1 MVTMA
6 IAEILPLTD
15 TSLDLIELRHRR
27 RESALH
33 QLVQSACEH
42 HVVRHAELLESLL
55 CRRER
60 LGTTALG
67 RGFAVT
73 GLWSMCVRGPL
84 VLVGV
89 SERGL
94 DWEAPDEKPVQLAA
108 LVLTPGE
115 NPEEMHFRRMT
126 AVVAG
131 LRLQR
136 QRQRLIDRRELAVL
150 GTLLREVP
158 R

>member
-1 MVTMA
+1 MA
-6 IAEILPLTD
+6 IADVSTITD
-15 TSLDLIELRHRR
+15 TSLDLLELRHRR
-27 RESALH
+27 RESAFH
-33 QLVQSACEH
+33 QFVQAAVVH
-42 HVVRHAELLESLL
+42 HAVRYDEVLESLL
-55 CRRER
+55 LRRER
-60 LGTTALG
+60 LGTTSLG

-73 GLWSMCVRGPL
+73 GAWSMCVRLPL

-94 DWEAPDEKPVQLAA
+94 DWEAPDEKLVQLAV

-115 NPEEMHFRRMT
+115 GPEEMHFRRVA
-126 AVVAG
+126 AVVSA

-136 QRQRLIDRRELAVL
+136 VRQRVIERRELPAL
-150 GTLLREVP
+150 SLLLREVP

>member
-1 MVTMA
+1 MA
-6 IAEILPLTD
+6 IAEILPLID

-33 QLVQSACEH
+33 QLVQSAH
-42 HVVRHAELLESLL
+42 DRQAVRHPDLLESLL

-60 LGTTALG
+60 MGSTALG

-73 GLWSMCVRGPL
+73 GLWSMCVRAPL

-94 DWEAPDEKPVQLAA
+94 DWEASDEKPVHLAA

-126 AVVAG
+126 AVVTG

-136 QRQRLIDRRELAVL
+136 QRQRLIDRRELTVL
-150 GTLLREVP
+150 GVLLREVP

>member
-1 MVTMA
+1 MA

-33 QLVQSACEH
+33 QLVQSANEH
-42 HVVRHAELLESLL
+42 QAVRHADLLESLL

-73 GLWSMCVRGPL
+73 GLWSMCVRAPL
-84 VLVGV
+84 VLVG
-89 SERGL
+89 ER
-94 DWEAPDEKPVQLAA
+94 PVQLAA

-115 NPEEMHFRRMT
+115 NPEEMHFRRVG

-150 GTLLREVP
+150 GVLLREVP

>member
-1 MVTMA
+1 MA
-6 IAEILPLTD
+6 IAEIIPLID

-33 QLVQSACEH
+33 QFVQSAYERQ
-42 HVVRHAELLESLL
+42 VVRHPDLLESLL

-73 GLWSMCVRGPL
+73 GLWSMCVRAPL

-94 DWEAPDEKPVQLAA
+94 DWESPDEKPVQLAA

-115 NPEEMHFRRMT
+115 NPEEMHFRRVT
-126 AVVAG
+126 AVVSG

-136 QRQRLIDRRELAVL
+136 QRQRLIDRHELAVL
-150 GTLLREVP
+150 ATLLREVP

>member
-1 MVTMA
+1 MA

-33 QLVQSACEH
+33 QLVQSANEH
-42 HVVRHAELLESLL
+42 QAVRHADLLESLL

-73 GLWSMCVRGPL
+73 GLWSMCVRAPL

-94 DWEAPDEKPVQLAA
+94 EWEAPDERPVQLAA

-115 NPEEMHFRRMT
+115 NPEEMHFRRVG

-150 GTLLREVP
+150 GVLLREVP